1 MYEIQKNL
9 VIAEEIIVTF
19 LQKISL
25 FCTQHPTTEH
35 HQRKIEIVM
44 VYVRFLQRHSRKEE
58 AEHILR
64 GVWCEYEHQE
74 ITTVEWAVT
83 LKTVAE
89 ELKKLT
95 LLTVALAMFNKL
107 WGYFKKSGKKHSVEA
122 ISVAIYAA
130 EVSQQIQVTF
140 TDEVVLQELYEQ
152 TITTITTTSKIEY
165 STITTCEM
173 LSAWYLAKERYS
185 DALKLCDTVLKK
197 TWISLTSGSGTPSLP
212 KDFVSEAIKLATRQA
227 YCHYQQRHGE
237 KAEQIYVYVYQAS
250 RNNLRIGDETVFNA
264 AKELIEYYES
274 VGKLDQALAV
284 GRELQE
290 SYSKTLG
297 LSHALTLETLYLLG
311 NLCAKHHIKKE
322 GQSAELYYLEIYTEI
337 EKDSDICHK
346 DAIDAAMGLIR
357 LYKTESRWEDCQ
369 RVYGCIWRTIIKRG
383 KEYGMEP
390 NFVDN
395 AYHNYLYVLEKKI
408 KVEYK
413 VLLQVSVEYRDVCI
427 ELYGRH
433 AEISL
438 KALVQLAQMYERSE
452 EKKSEAMK
460 IYEVLIQETTTWTSI
475 STSII
480 TVLVTS
486 KSRLAHLY
494 LSSTN
499 VTTETLTK
507 AIVLLTEEFE
517 HTRSEH
523 GCSHHLTLEQLR
535 RLVELH
541 KRKGTKETI
550 QVTIRTCSVEVIT
563 RETDYLRLF
572 DAAVS
577 YAKNYI
583 LLEYVKEAQEILH
596 EMRRQIIFRDFSRTE
611 KYGFKLDQSIDR
623 RSYVFLV
630 AFEETLKGSEVI
642 SFSSVM
648 ADLLTETILFE
659 LYSNAI
665 KRNVSFET
673 ILLRGARLRGFQ
685 RSKHYDDQATKLED
699 DLFGLFMKGMGSSI
713 TTDKTIARRFFIIL
727 LEEVGKDK
735 QDVHMF
741 NSGWESGCRAVHTHL
756 EQSKWLEA
764 FELATAV
771 WQFGKSHRVL
781 HNKENI
787 RIGFKLCLAL
797 AGRGQDRKWDAKLRD
812 QTLDL
817 SKAILKE
824 CFVSSRHHKV
834 DFTKMDLK
842 EVNEL
847 VGLLGQLQNFADLEV
862 HPHNLIYFPPQY
874 SLTKIANTH
883 HHSTSSPSSG
893 TAAPRKKNG
902 LLATSSGSAAG
913 SSKSASHIP
922 NNPPPSPSSKT

>member
-25 FCTQHPTTEH
+25 FCNQHPTTEH

-83 LKTVAE
+83 LKIIAE

-130 EVSQQIQVTF
+130 EISQEIQVTF
-140 TDEVVLQELYEQ
+140 TDEFVLQEVYEQ
-152 TITTITTTSKIEY
+152 TITTITTTTTTEIEY

-185 DALKLCDTVLKK
+185 DALKLCDAVLKK
-197 TWISLTSGSGTPSLP
+197 TWISLTSGSGTPTLP
-212 KDFVSEAIKLATRQA
+212 KDFVAEAIKLATRQA
-227 YCHYQQRHGE
+227 YCYYQQRHGE

-284 GRELQE
+284 GREIQE

-322 GQSAELYYLEIYTEI
+322 RQSAELYYLEIYTDI
-337 EKDSDICHK
+337 EKDSDTCHK

-390 NFVDN
+390 SFVDN

-408 KVEYK
+408 KVEYR

-427 ELYGRH
+427 ELYGKH

-475 STSII
+475 STTII
-480 TVLVTS
+480 TVVVTS

-499 VTTETLTK
+499 ITTETLTK

-517 HTRSEH
+517 HTRSVH
-523 GCSHHLTLEQLR
+523 GCSHHLTLAQLH
-535 RLVELH
+535 RLIELH
-541 KRKGTKETI
+541 KRKGSKETI
-550 QVTIRTCSVEVIT
+550 QVAVTTIRTCSVEVIT

-577 YAKNYI
+577 YAKDYI
-583 LLEYVKEAQEILH
+583 LLGYVKEAQEMLH
-596 EMRRQIIFRDFSRTE
+596 EMRRQIIFRDFSRSE
-611 KYGFKLDQSIDR
+611 KYGFKLDHSIDR

-659 LYSNAI
+659 LYSNAV

-673 ILLRGARLRGFQ
+673 ILVRGARLRAFQ
-685 RSKHYDDQATKLED
+685 KSKRYDDQATKLED
-699 DLFGLFMKGMGSSI
+699 DLFALFMKGSGSSI
-713 TTDKTIARRFFIIL
+713 TSDKTIARRFFIIL

-735 QDVHMF
+735 QDVHISH
-741 NSGWESGCRAVHTHL
+741 SGWESGCRAVHTQL
-756 EQSKWLEA
+756 EHQKWLEA
-764 FELATAV
+764 FELATVV
-771 WQFGKSHRVL
+771 WQFGKAHRAL

-787 RIGFKLCLAL
+787 RIGFKLSLAL

-817 SKAILKE
+817 SKAILRE
-824 CFVSSRHHKV
+824 CFENSRHHKV

-842 EVNEL
+842 EINEL
-847 VGLLGQLQNFADLEV
+847 VGVLGQQQNFTDLEV
-862 HPHNLIYFPPQY
+862 RLLI
-874 SLTKIANTH
+874 
-883 HHSTSSPSSG
+883 
-893 TAAPRKKNG
+893 
-902 LLATSSGSAAG
+902 
-913 SSKSASHIP
+913 
-922 NNPPPSPSSKT
+922 

>member
-140 TDEVVLQELYEQ
+140 TDEVVLQEVYEQ

-173 LSAWYLAKERYS
+173 LSEWYLAKERYS

-274 VGKLDQALAV
+274 VGKLNQALAV

-383 KEYGMEP
+383 KEYAMEP

-673 ILLRGARLRGFQ
+673 ILLRGARLRAFQ

-713 TTDKTIARRFFIIL
+713 TADKTVARHFFIIL

-771 WQFGKSHRVL
+771 WQFGKAHRVL

-812 QTLDL
+812 QMLDL
-817 SKAILKE
+817 SKVILKE

-862 HPHNLIYFPPQY
+862 HPHNLIYFPPHILLRRL
-874 SLTKIANTH
+874 LTHTTTVPPHPPLGQPLHA
-883 HHSTSSPSSG
+883 
-893 TAAPRKKNG
+893 RKMDF
-902 LLATSSGSAAG
+902 
-913 SSKSASHIP
+913 
-922 NNPPPSPSSKT
+922 